1 MRLSTWKIIYMKAII
16 YFCTFGAQRTEV
28 GTPECHDA
36 IRSATDSYIPSLM
49 SNVLGTEGQ
58 ENVTS
63 LQGVKLRD
71 KYRVFKYAKCSDRQ
85 GVCAYLGLGAMTK

>member
-58 ENVTS
+58 ENKMSPASKASNCGTNT
-63 LQGVKLRD
+63 
-71 KYRVFKYAKCSDRQ
+71 VFLNTPNAPIGK
-85 GVCAYLGLGAMTK
+85 AYVPTWGLGP

>member
-1 MRLSTWKIIYMKAII
+1 
-16 YFCTFGAQRTEV
+16 
-28 GTPECHDA
+28 
-36 IRSATDSYIPSLM
+36 M